1 MTNGGRAKVFGDC
14 WIGDLENDVELACRN
29 KIFGVKNINAAIIK
43 IQKNV

>member
-1 MTNGGRAKVFGDC
+1 MVEEQKYLGIAG
-14 WIGDLENDVELACRN
+14 LETLKNDVELAWRN